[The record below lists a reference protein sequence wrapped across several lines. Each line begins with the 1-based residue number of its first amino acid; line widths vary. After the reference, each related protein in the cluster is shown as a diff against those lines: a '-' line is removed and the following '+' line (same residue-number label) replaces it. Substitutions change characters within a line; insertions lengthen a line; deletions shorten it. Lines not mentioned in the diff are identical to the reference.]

1 MQDYRFI
8 GQQPD
13 IRWWESDYGRWTDF
27 SRPTVI
33 VEPGRFFIAG
43 IRSKRTDSK
52 GAGIHYALLGDIES
66 SGGGARTKGS
76 DIAARLSWW
85 ACNQFE
91 IEATTNITGIGEF
104 LDEISEENWA
114 AAGRGEEAARKDVD
128 RKLAS
133 LVSTIPA
140 VKGDPSHKKWVGK
153 PDQVGFQELARMAA
167 KVVAG
172 SGPKFGV
179 AAYLNLASPGEL
191 KSLMDGHQHVVIL
204 CRGEQ
209 LSPKSDAP
217 HSGGRSLPWPSLR

>member
-1 MQDYRFI
+1 MQDYRFV
-8 GQQPD
+8 GEQPD
-13 IRWWESDYGRWTDF
+13 RWWESGYGRWTDF
-27 SRPTVI
+27 SRPTLI

-66 SGGGARTKGS
+66 PGGGARTKGC
-76 DIAARLSWW
+76 DLAARLIWL

-91 IEATTNITGIGEF
+91 IEATTSATAIGEF
-104 LDEISEENWA
+104 LDEVSEENWA
-114 AAGRGEEAARKDVD
+114 AAGRGEEAARKEVD

-140 VKGDPSHKKWVGK
+140 VKGQPSCESWVGE

-172 SGPKFGV
+172 PKLQFGRAV
-179 AAYLNLASPGEL
+179 YLNLASPEEL
-191 KSLMDGHQHVVIL
+191 KGIMKDRPHVVIL

-209 LSPKSDAP
+209 HLPKSDAP
-217 HSGGRSLPWPSLR
+217 HRGGRSLP